1 MAAEGGHYGAGRRL
15 GTGCTEYGRSS
26 RLAGPGCQPLPSSR
40 LSADPPTFDL
50 QSHSIQSDGALE
62 ARDVVA
68 TAAEAGVVLLALS
81 DHDTVDGVQQALDA
95 ASGLGV
101 RLVTA
106 VEISSVDRSKQD
118 LHVLGYLIDHH
129 DPVLGDRLR
138 AWRDDRD
145 RRAEAMGTALRELGY
160 ELDESEIARRR
171 AEGKPIGRPH
181 LADAVVRHPANAER
195 LRDERLAERS
205 AFLEAYL
212 IDGKPAFKPRTTPTV
227 MESIDA
233 IHDAGGVAVWAHPFW
248 DVGDAGEV
256 LETIDRFRDWGL
268 DGVEAF
274 YVTHTREQAET
285 LADRCEEL
293 GLLSTGSSD
302 FHGPAHKLFSRF
314 RAFSTYG
321 REPALGAIAG

>member
-1 MAAEGGHYGAGRRL
+1 M
-15 GTGCTEYGRSS
+15 
-26 RLAGPGCQPLPSSR
+26 
-40 LSADPPTFDL
+40 SADPPIFDL
-50 QSHSIQSDGALE
+50 QSHSIHSDGALE

-68 TAAEAGVVLLALS
+68 SAAAAGVELLALS
-81 DHDTVDGVQQALDA
+81 DHDTVDGVQQAVDA
-95 ASGLGV
+95 APDLGV

-106 VEISSVDRSKQD
+106 VEISSVDRNKQD

-129 DPVLGDRLR
+129 DSVLGDRLR
-138 AWRDDRD
+138 AWRDDRE
-145 RRAEAMGTALRELGY
+145 RRAVAMGNALRELGY
-160 ELDESEIARRR
+160 EVDDSDIARRR

-181 LADAVVRHPANAER
+181 LADAVVRHPANAQR

-227 MESIDA
+227 IESIEA

-248 DVGDAGEV
+248 DVADAGDV
-256 LETIDRFRDWGL
+256 LETIDRFREWGL

-274 YVTHTREQAET
+274 YATHTREQAEM
-285 LADRCEEL
+285 LADRCAEL

-314 RAFSTYG
+314 RAFSTYD